1 MLITPRSRRQ
11 VQAQNALFLLL
22 FLVAVGLLAW
32 ASTLYVYQADWTQGN
47 RNSLSPASVKLL
59 DTLKQPLTATAY
71 AGQASPFRG
80 PLQRFFKNY
89 QKVKPDFVL
98 NFVDPDRDPESA
110 HRAGISADGQVVL
123 AYGARS
129 EKLDRVSEAEVGNA
143 IQRLL
148 RSSERYVVFLKGDG
162 ERDPLGEHNFDLGK
176 LGKQLAA
183 KGFKIEP
190 LNLAANP
197 GIPDNTSVLVIAG
210 PQAPVLPGMVK
221 LIRDYVKRG
230 GNLLWLGDPGP
241 SYGLEPVAA
250 DLGLHFGA
258 GTIVDPNTQLLGIN
272 DPTITLVSEYPATST
287 LTQGLSSVTL
297 FPTATSVEVD
307 KSAGWQEDDFL
318 KSLPRS
324 WLETGKLQGSVSF
337 DPKQGDKAG
346 PLTLGT
352 ALTRA
357 AKDGHEQRVVVT
369 GDGDFL
375 SDAYLANG
383 GNLDLGL
390 DILNWVTHDDAFLDI
405 NPRPAPDLELS
416 LTPKAQGSI
425 GFGFLFALPLA
436 LFVAGL
442 MVWTRRRRR

>member
-11 VQAQNALFLLL
+11 VQVQNALFLLL
-22 FLVAVGLLAW
+22 FLAVVGLLAW
-32 ASTLYVYQADWTQGN
+32 ASTQYVYQADWTYGN

-59 DTLKQPLTATAY
+59 DTLQQPLTATAY
-71 AGQASPFRG
+71 AAQASPFRE

-98 NFVDPDRDPESA
+98 AFVDPDRDPESA
-110 HRAGISADGQVVL
+110 HRAGITADGQVVL

-129 EKLDRVSEAEVGNA
+129 EKLERVSEAEVGNA

-176 LGKQLAA
+176 FGKQLMA

-190 LNLAANP
+190 LSLAANP

-210 PQAPVLPGMVK
+210 PQAPVLPGMVR
-221 LIRDYVKRG
+221 LIRDYVRRG
-230 GNLLWLGDPGP
+230 GNLLWFGDPGP
-241 SYGLEPVAA
+241 LYGLEPLATDMGV
-250 DLGLHFGA
+250 HFGA

-287 LTQGLSSVTL
+287 LTQGLNSVTL
-297 FPTATSVEVD
+297 FPTATSVAVD

-324 WLETGKLQGSVSF
+324 WLATGKLQGSVSF
-337 DPKQGDKAG
+337 DPKHGDRAG
-346 PLTLGT
+346 PLVLGVS
-352 ALTRA
+352 LTREA
-357 AKDGHEQRVVVT
+357 GSGHEQRVVVT

-390 DILNWVTHDDAFLDI
+390 DILNWVAHDDAFLDI

-416 LTPKAQGSI
+416 LTPVAQGAI

-436 LFVAGL
+436 FFVTG
-442 MVWTRRRRR
+442 MVVWMRRRRR